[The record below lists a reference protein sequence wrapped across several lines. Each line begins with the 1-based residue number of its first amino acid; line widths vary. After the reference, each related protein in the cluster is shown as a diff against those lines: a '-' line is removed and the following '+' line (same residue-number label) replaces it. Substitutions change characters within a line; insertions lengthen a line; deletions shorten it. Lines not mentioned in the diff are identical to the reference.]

1 MPLDTPFRLGTFIVD
16 AHGRLE
22 PGNPGQ
28 FPSFHLAWRGC
39 PVHVKL
45 NSGTTADGNS
55 AAQLALSAVVGR
67 VPSTAGGDA
76 ARNRDRRRLT
86 FGALQGLDAGASP
99 VAQLRLLP
107 DHRMA
112 VEQRRKVELP
122 VSAGNL
128 LTQIA
133 CFLLDLGPYLDLL
146 AEADVPVEAVGPAS
160 AGNAGTAKIWPG

>member
-1 MPLDTPFRLGTFIVD
+1 
-16 AHGRLE
+16 
-22 PGNPGQ
+22 
-28 FPSFHLAWRGC
+28 
-39 PVHVKL
+39 
-45 NSGTTADGNS
+45 
-55 AAQLALSAVVGR
+55 
-67 VPSTAGGDA
+67 
-76 ARNRDRRRLT
+76 
-86 FGALQGLDAGASP
+86 
-99 VAQLRLLP
+99 LP